1 MGIRGYH
8 TTKKPATI
16 SRPPMVALVA
26 AVGMLASIALFGLA
40 IALLYLRTTQGL
52 PLGDQ
57 ALDIGITAAITL
69 FLLRIF
75 WGIWDLL
82 PSSWWSHMII
92 GPILILALIGLISFA
107 PEAAKIVAH
116 DMPRSMIAQAELIIR
131 SAAIGLAVIEGV
143 TILVLIG
150 ARQAFAIGAKKQ
162 PWERVKH

>member
-16 SRPPMVALVA
+16 NRPPIVALVA
-26 AVGMLASIALFGLA
+26 AVGMLASITLFGLA
-40 IALLYLRTTQGL
+40 VALLYIRTAQGL

-57 ALDIGITAAITL
+57 AIDIGITVAITL

-75 WGIWDLL
+75 WGTWDLL

-92 GPILILALIGLISFA
+92 GPLLILALLWLIGFA

-116 DMPRSMIAQAELIIR
+116 DMPRSAVAQAELIIR
-131 SAAIGLAVIEGV
+131 SAAIGLAVIEGA
-143 TILVLIG
+143 TILALIG
-150 ARQAFAIGAKKQ
+150 ARKAFAIGAKKQ
-162 PWERVKH
+162 PWERAKH